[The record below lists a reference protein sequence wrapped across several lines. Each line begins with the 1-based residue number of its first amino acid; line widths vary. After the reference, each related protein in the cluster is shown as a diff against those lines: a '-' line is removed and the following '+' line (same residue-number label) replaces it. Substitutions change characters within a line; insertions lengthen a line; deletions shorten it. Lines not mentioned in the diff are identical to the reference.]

1 MKITRPMIQLLLL
14 LALALAAGCGNK
26 GPLVRP
32 DADMPAAPA
41 SSDVPAPATSS

>member
-1 MKITRPMIQLLLL
+1 MKITRSMIQLLLL

-32 DADMPAAPA
+32 DADIPAAPA
-41 SSDVPAPATSS
+41 SSNAGAAATSS